1 MLLSLLEAK
10 AEAKE
15 KEILNLDS
23 QIKEVR
29 SVIIDLAAYEF
40 RLLTERLTLRSE
52 WDEIQEEIEKV
63 REVFKL

>member
-15 KEILNLDS
+15 KEIQNLDS

-40 RLLTERLTLRSE
+40 GLLTKRFTLRSE

>member
-15 KEILNLDS
+15 KELHDIDS
-23 QIKEVR
+23 QLKDVT
-29 SVIIDLAAYEF
+29 SIINDLSAYKF
-40 RLLTERLTLRSE
+40 GLLTKRLTVRSE
-52 WDEIQEEIEKV
+52 WDEIQEDIEKV

>member
-15 KEILNLDS
+15 KEIQNLDS

-40 RLLTERLTLRSE
+40 GLLTKRFSLRSE

>member
-15 KEILNLDS
+15 KEIQNLDA

-40 RLLTERLTLRSE
+40 GLLTKRFTLRSE